1 MTKTPARTPAPLPPP
16 ADLFPHPK
24 DTVHSLFR
32 GWSLGGQQALGVTDG
47 HADPLRLWVDH
58 GFMCP
63 EGWYAVR
70 CRIAG
75 ERKQALSMLVEVN
88 LQDLPYTRTYHT
100 VWYTPSP
107 EHAGEVARQIA
118 AYERR
123 IYRSYSHSVM
133 EIYRPYQE
141 EPYTLSAIL
150 SGHDPGVCGVPTWP
164 RITVDVQ
171 VYQRCGDTPRLVSA
185 VRAPFQFRPRAV

>member
-123 IYRSYSHSVM
+123 IYRSYSRSVV
-133 EIYRPYQE
+133 EIYRP
-141 EPYTLSAIL
+141 
-150 SGHDPGVCGVPTWP
+150 HPGTHFPATWSVPQLEGCHHGRPDWP

-171 VYQRCGDTPRLVSA
+171 VYQRRGDIPRLVSA
-185 VRAPFQFRPRAV
+185 VRVPFQIRPQAV